1 MAKKRIR
8 PEAVSETDLGSPV
21 RPPRRTATLE
31 GIAASQES
39 ADDRLMPLLEALHKK
54 VPKVTQRNVTVAT
67 KAAIKSSGG
76 ADKLLASLLAYVGK
90 TQPAVAEDIQKRLMA
105 GDLVGATE
113 MANMAEVSK
122 KGAAVVAASTDLKK
136 AAGIGA
142 RGKGRPKKDTSGM
155 VAPKAAAAAG
165 PVVAPAAAAIR
176 PGADI
181 NPAIRTALGQLGY
194 NNEAIDAMSPEEAQ
208 QQIIKWAETHKKT
221 LAAKAA
227 AAAGPSLDPEVAPRA
242 ATPIDPSAEA
252 PFASTGVPAAAA
264 AQVKTPRSAASIS
277 AKAARAAQ
285 SKTGAVGTLLKYA
298 LGVENPSKP
307 AMKTALM
314 AGETKG
320 AAMSQKLLG
329 QYLKNPGKGNLLVGG
344 AAALLPMLLMSM
356 VGGAAG
362 TAENLTGADLTAE
375 SQIDSRIKKLQSTDA
390 DTLIAS
396 LLAQQYRAKQA
407 RKAMNSDPNGM
418 RMMQLQ
424 QQLASGQV
432 PGDQPVGADAL
443 SGMGF

>member
-21 RPPRRTATLE
+21 RPPRRAATME
-31 GIAASQES
+31 GIAASQET

-76 ADKLLASLLAYVGK
+76 ADKLLASLLAYVGQ
-90 TQPAVAEDIQKRLMA
+90 TQPAVAADIQKRLA
-105 GDLVGATE
+105 SGDLVGATE
-113 MANMAEVSK
+113 MASMAEVPK

-142 RGKGRPKKDTSGM
+142 RGKGRPKKDTSGV
-155 VAPKAAAAAG
+155 VAPKAT
-165 PVVAPAAAAIR
+165 PAAVAIR

-227 AAAGPSLDPEVAPRA
+227 AGPATAAPSLDPEVAPRA

-252 PFASTGVPAAAA
+252 PFASTGVPVAAAA
-264 AQVKTPRSAASIS
+264 PKVKSPRSAASVS

-362 TAENLTGADLTAE
+362 KVEDLTGADLTAE
-375 SQIDSRIKKLQSTDA
+375 SHIDSRIKKLQSTDA

-424 QQLASGQV
+424 QQLANGQV